1 MSLVSLDTAK
11 RHLRVLH
18 DDADTE
24 IGLYLDAAAIIVAEH
39 IDRVI
44 YETTA
49 PTGDDGTAI
58 QVNPAIQAAILLVM
72 ADLYWSREPDP
83 KLVGD
88 AVLPRTVRALL
99 APYRVWRTVGE
110 EE

>member
-18 DDADTE
+18 DDEDVE
-24 IGLYLDAAAIIVAEH
+24 IGLYLDAAEIIVSEH

-44 YETTA
+44 YATTP

-58 QVNPAIQAAILLVM
+58 EINPAITAAILLVM
-72 ADLYWSREPDP
+72 ADLYAVREPDP
-83 KLVGD
+83 KLTGD

-99 APYRVWRTVGE
+99 GPYKVWRAISEGE
-110 EE
+110 